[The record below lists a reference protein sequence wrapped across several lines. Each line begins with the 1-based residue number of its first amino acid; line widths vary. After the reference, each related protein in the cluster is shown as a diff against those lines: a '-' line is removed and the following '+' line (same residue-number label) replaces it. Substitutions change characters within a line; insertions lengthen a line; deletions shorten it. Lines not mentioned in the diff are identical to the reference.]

1 MAMCDNIKG
10 FSYTVEKG
18 QRLFQLVATDSSPIH
33 YKLVDNLTATTR
45 GTGGFGST
53 GK

>member
-1 MAMCDNIKG
+1 MCDNIKNY
-10 FSYTVEKG
+10 SYTAKKG
-18 QRLFQLVATDSSPIH
+18 DRLFQLVAADSSPIS
-33 YKLVDNLTATTR
+33 YTLVEELSVTTR